1 MLDVVSELT
10 DLAGQ
15 GNDYVYRD
23 VSFKRPY
30 SECSQAVAAVE
41 TKRVRLQAEEEEE
54 STMGTEERTLH
65 PRELL
70 RQLSESM
77 NGRHDELSVTL
88 PAHSTWR
95 SAIQAV
101 VAALDDVDESF
112 LVMPRRCGN
121 RRAIRE
127 IALQAGTEVNF
138 KGLPIRTNVDLG
150 TVSPRPPRSES
161 VHERLREIA
170 KDAAKMEWRD
180 PYVSLHAGLGDSCL
194 PLIRA
199 NITLKG
205 IDGNEQDL
213 TCELEEVEMVFNTG
227 AHRTIITEELLSPAF
242 REYLRDP
249 IHDLYRSPDGI
260 AVQVDSSLALSN
272 SCTSIDAVALIL
284 PKAKMPN
291 QLVGILFGQISCID
305 RLSLRAIPRH
315 VLLARGEGVSD
326 QLWGD
331 ILVEEYAN
339 LDGELV
345 SI

>member
-1 MLDVVSELT
+1 
-10 DLAGQ
+10 
-15 GNDYVYRD
+15 
-23 VSFKRPY
+23 
-30 SECSQAVAAVE
+30 
-41 TKRVRLQAEEEEE
+41 
-54 STMGTEERTLH
+54 MGTEVRTLH
-65 PRELL
+65 PREVL

-77 NGRHDELSVTL
+77 NGKYNELSVTL

-95 SAIQAV
+95 SALQVI
-101 VAALDDVDESF
+101 AAAIDDIDEPL
-112 LVMPRRCGN
+112 LVMPHSTGN

-127 IALQAGTEVNF
+127 LALQAGTEVNF
-138 KGLPIRTNVDLG
+138 KGLPIRTSIDLR
-150 TVSPRPPRSES
+150 TTEPRPPPSES
-161 VHERLREIA
+161 ARERLRQIA
-170 KDAAKMEWRD
+170 KEAAKTEWRD
-180 PYVSLHAGLGDSCL
+180 PYVSLHAGLEDSCL

-205 IDGNEQDL
+205 LDVKEEDP
-213 TCELEEVEMVFNTG
+213 TCDLEEVNMIFDTG
-227 AHRTIITEELLSPAF
+227 SHRTVITEELLPPAF

-249 IHDLYRSPDGI
+249 IHDPYRSSDGTF
-260 AVQVDSSLALSN
+260 VQVKSKIALSN
-272 SCTSIDAVALIL
+272 SCTSIDAVVLIL

-315 VLLARGEGVSD
+315 VLLARGEEISD

-331 ILVEEYAN
+331 ILVEQYAN